1 MKQIQVAADDV
12 LGALGF
18 AKQILVLGEHA
29 DTDVE
34 VGDEQQ
40 QQQAAELIA
49 GDADGGGS
57 WEARNDLRVVTD
69 GCGDEENGTNKPC
82 QISHGSYVRACT
94 KV

>member
-1 MKQIQVAADDV
+1 MKQIQLAADDV

-18 AKQILVLGEHA
+18 AKQILVVGEYA

-34 VGDEQQ
+34 VGVE
-40 QQQAAELIA
+40 QQAAELIA

-57 WEARNDLRVVTD
+57 WEARNDLRVVAD
-69 GCGDEENGTNKPC
+69 GSDDEGNGTNKPC